1 MNFLAN
7 KTYST
12 ISISIY
18 FLTLMSYKNMD
29 VKILMTGMIGI
40 QLLIVKYKPQKMEV
54 SLVVYLLM
62 SFIIYGTFIAK
73 VVGSYGR

>member
-7 KTYST
+7 KTYSI

-40 QLLIVKYKPQKMEV
+40 QLLIVKYKPQRMEV

>member
-62 SFIIYGTFIAK
+62 SFIIYGTFITK

>member
-7 KTYST
+7 KTYSI

-73 VVGSYGR
+73 VMGSYGR

>member
-73 VVGSYGR
+73 VMGSYGR

>member
-7 KTYST
+7 KTYSI

>member
-1 MNFLAN
+1 
-7 KTYST
+7 
-12 ISISIY
+12 
-18 FLTLMSYKNMD
+18 MSYKNMD